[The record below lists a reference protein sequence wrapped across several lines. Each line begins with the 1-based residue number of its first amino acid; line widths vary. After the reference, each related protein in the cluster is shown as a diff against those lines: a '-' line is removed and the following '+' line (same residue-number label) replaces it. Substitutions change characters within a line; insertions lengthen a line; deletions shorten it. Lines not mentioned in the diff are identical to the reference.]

1 MKPCWPLALVVV
13 ALAAQFS
20 RAQSSESGLPI
31 EVAVPSAP
39 IAVRGGGASHLLY
52 ELHLTNFRNAPAEL
66 KRVEVHGGDD
76 ESRVL
81 ASYAGE
87 EISSRMLRPGTPPGP
102 LDQRV
107 LTGGMRAIVMLELI
121 IDGNR
126 PVPALLWHRLTFSVA
141 TPGAAP
147 IEQSMDVARV
157 PVGTQ
162 QPLVIDPP
170 LRGGDWLSA
179 NGPSNNSVHRR
190 ALLVVNGNSH
200 IAQRLAIDW
209 MKLGPGGRLAR
220 NDRSLNANWFG
231 YGEEVRA
238 VADGTVVATKDGIPE
253 NVPLTE
259 ERAVPIT
266 IDTLGGNLVVV
277 DIGKGRYASFM
288 HLTPKSLR
296 VSVGAKVR
304 RGQVLGLL
312 GNSGNS
318 DAPHLHFHVTD
329 GPSPLGSEGV
339 PYVFPS
345 MQHRG
350 SIASLDQLVAD
361 EAWVPQRGTVV
372 RTREIPLENAV
383 VRFP

>member
-1 MKPCWPLALVVV
+1 MKPCWPLALVII
-13 ALAAQFS
+13 ALAAQS
-20 RAQSSESGLPI
+20 NRAQSSESGLPI

-39 IAVRGGGASHLLY
+39 IAVRGGGASHLFY

-66 KRVEVHGGDD
+66 KRVDVHGGDD

-87 EISSRMLRPGTPPGP
+87 EITSRLLRPGTPPGL

-107 LTGGMRAIVMLELI
+107 LTGGARAIVALELI

-126 PVPALLWHRLTFSVA
+126 PVPAQLWHRLTFSVA

-147 IEQSMDVARV
+147 IEQSIDVARV
-157 PVGTQ
+157 AVGAQ
-162 QPLVIDPP
+162 PPLVIDPP
-170 LRGGDWLSA
+170 LRGGDWLAA
-179 NGPSNNSVHRR
+179 NGPSNSSVHRR
-190 ALLVVNGNSH
+190 ALLVVNGTSC

-231 YGEEVRA
+231 YGEEVLA

-259 ERAVPIT
+259 ERAVPMT

-304 RGQVLGLL
+304 HGQVLGLL

-329 GPSPLGSEGV
+329 GPAPLGSEGV

-361 EAWVPQRGTVV
+361 EAWIPQGGTVV

>member
-1 MKPCWPLALVVV
+1 MKTCWPLALVIV
-13 ALAAQFS
+13 ALAARS
-20 RAQSSESGLPI
+20 NRAQSSESGLPI

-39 IAVRGGGASHLLY
+39 IAVRGSGASHLFY

-66 KRVEVHGGDD
+66 KRVEVHAGDD

-87 EISSRMLRPGTPPGP
+87 EIASRMLRPGTPPGL

-107 LTGGMRAIVMLELI
+107 LTGGTRAIVLLELI
-121 IDGNR
+121 LEGNR
-126 PVPALLWHRLTFSVA
+126 PVPAKLWHRLTFSVA

-157 PVGTQ
+157 LVSA
-162 QPLVIDPP
+162 QPSLVIDPP
-170 LRGGDWLSA
+170 LRGGDWLAA
-179 NGPSNNSVHRR
+179 NGPSNSSVHRR
-190 ALLVVNGNSH
+190 ALLVVNGAPR

-209 MKLGPGGRLAR
+209 MKLGPGGRMAH

-231 YGEEVRA
+231 YGEDVLA

-266 IDTLGGNLVVV
+266 LDTLGGNLVVV
-277 DIGKGRYASFM
+277 NIGKGRYASFM

-318 DAPHLHFHVTD
+318 DAPHLHFHLTD

-361 EAWVPQRGTVV
+361 EAWIPQGGTVV